1 MGCAPPVF
9 APSAIASAAQQG
21 GVGRI
26 HNGVNRLPG
35 NITLN
40 NGYPVNHEYPLGGC
54 QLPAYRE
61 IP

>member
-1 MGCAPPVF
+1 M
-9 APSAIASAAQQG
+9 ASTT
-21 GVGRI
+21 
-26 HNGVNRLPG
+26 LPG